1 MLKKQLL
8 RKHRHKRVRAK
19 VKGTA
24 LRPRLVVYR
33 SLKHIEAQV
42 IDDTKGVT
50 LLSGRDL
57 KMKGNKVARAEQVGS
72 AIAKACLDKKIT
84 KVVFDRNGYKYQGR
98 VKALAEAARKEG
110 LIF

>member
-8 RKHRHKRVRAK
+8 RKRRHNRVRAK

-24 LRPRLVVYR
+24 ARPRLVVYR

-42 IDDTKGVT
+42 IDDAKGIT
-50 LLSGRDL
+50 LLSSRDL
-57 KMKGNKVARAEQVGS
+57 KMKGNKTSRAEAVGG
-72 AIAKACLDKKIT
+72 AVAKACLAKKIT
-84 KVVFDRNGYKYQGR
+84 TVVFDRNGYKFQGR

>member
-8 RKHRHKRVRAK
+8 RKHRHNRVRAK
-19 VKGTA
+19 VKGTNQ
-24 LRPRLVVYR
+24 RPRLVVFR
-33 SLKHIEAQV
+33 SLKHIEVQV

-50 LLSGRDL
+50 ILSSRDL
-57 KMKGNKVARAEQVGS
+57 KMKGAKLLRAEKIGTE
-72 AIAKACLDKKIT
+72 IAKACLAKKIT
-84 KVVFDRNGYKYQGR
+84 TVVFDRNGYKFQGR

>member
-8 RKHRHKRVRAK
+8 RKHRHNRVRAK
-19 VKGTA
+19 IKGTA
-24 LRPRLVVYR
+24 ARPRLVVYR

-50 LLSGRDL
+50 LLSSRDL
-57 KMKGNKVARAEQVGS
+57 KMKGNKLSRAELVGT
-72 AIAKACLDKKIT
+72 AVAKTCLDKKIT
-84 KVVFDRNGYKYQGR
+84 TVVFDRNGYKFQGR